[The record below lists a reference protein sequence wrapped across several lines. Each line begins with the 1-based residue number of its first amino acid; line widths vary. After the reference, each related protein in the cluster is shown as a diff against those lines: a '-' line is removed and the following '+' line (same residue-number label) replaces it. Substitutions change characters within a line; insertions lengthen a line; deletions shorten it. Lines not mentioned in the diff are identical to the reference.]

1 MTRNRR
7 QATHHGYVVIDKPAG
22 WTSHD
27 VVARARRI
35 VGERRVGHA
44 GTLDPAATGVLPLAV
59 GLATRTVEYLANAD
73 KAYRAT
79 IRFGVST
86 DSADADGDVIATADP
101 SHLTMDV
108 LQPAIERFTGE
119 IMQKPPMHSAIK
131 VDGKRLY
138 ELARAG
144 KEAEVKAR
152 PITIH
157 EMTVIGWTAPDLT
170 LDITCSKGTYI
181 RSIARDLGEAVGT
194 GAHLAGLVR
203 TRSGPFTLADA
214 MSLDELLA
222 RLEAEGW
229 EAVSTPPDAVL
240 GDMPAVRLDEDAAL
254 AWTHGKRLTGL
265 DVVGNGGPVRAYD
278 THDRWLGVGELD
290 GDRTVRPVKVIPV
303 E

>member
-1 MTRNRR
+1 MARNRR
-7 QATHHGYVVIDKPAG
+7 QAKHHGYVVIDKPAG

-79 IRFGVST
+79 IRFGVTT
-86 DSADADGDVIATADP
+86 DSADADGDVIATTDA

-108 LQPAIERFTGE
+108 LAPAIERFTGE

-144 KEAEVKAR
+144 KEADVKAR
-152 PITIH
+152 PITVH
-157 EMTVIGWTAPDLT
+157 EIAVIDWTVPDLT
-170 LDITCSKGTYI
+170 LDIACSKGTYI
-181 RSIARDLGEAVGT
+181 RSIARDLGETVGT
-194 GAHLAGLVR
+194 GAHLAALVR
-203 TRSGPFTLADA
+203 TRSGPFTLNDA
-214 MSLDELLA
+214 MSLDQLEA

-229 EAVSTPPDAVL
+229 ESVSLRPDAVL
-240 GDMPAVRLDEDAAL
+240 DGMPAIMLDEDAAL
-254 AWTHGKRLTGL
+254 AWSQGKRLAGI
-265 DVVGNGGPVRAYD
+265 DVDGSAGPVRAYD
-278 THDRWLGVGELD
+278 TNDRWLGVGELE
-290 GDRTVRPVKVIPV
+290 GDDTVRPVKVIPV

>member
-1 MTRNRR
+1 MARNRR

-59 GLATRTVEYLANAD
+59 GLATRTVEYLADAD
-73 KAYRAT
+73 KSYRAT
-79 IRFGVST
+79 IRFGVTT
-86 DSADADGDVIATADP
+86 DSADADGDVVATADV

-108 LQPAIERFTGE
+108 LRPAIDSFTGE

-144 KEAEVKAR
+144 VVADVKAR
-152 PITIH
+152 PITVH
-157 EMTVIGWTAPDLT
+157 EVTVIDWTMPDLT

-181 RSIARDLGEAVGT
+181 RSIARDLGQAVGT

-203 TRSGPFTLADA
+203 TRSGPFTLDDA
-214 MSLDELLA
+214 MSLEELQE
-222 RLEAEGW
+222 RLEREGW
-229 EAVSTPPDAVL
+229 EGVALPPDAVL
-240 GDMPAVRLDEDAAL
+240 DGLTAIRLDDESAV
-254 AWTHGKRLTGL
+254 AWNQGKRLAGV
-265 DVVGNGGPVRAYD
+265 DVDGSPGPVRAYD
-278 THDRWLGVGELD
+278 TDDRWLGVGELD
-290 GDRTVRPVKVIPV
+290 QDGSIRPVKVISV